1 MLQKYMREPLNVKKR
16 TKENDNQQK
25 QTDIRLMDVEEKRF
39 RKEVT
44 TSKQFLVER
53 ANLLKE
59 LLLNQPTLEK

>member
-1 MLQKYMREPLNVKKR
+1 MLQKYMREPLNVQKR